1 MPAVAAVV
9 VACLGAFGCEDRPA
23 AAPVPTLEA
32 ALSDLAASPDEP
44 PNGIREA
51 ADLWHLGRRD
61 EAIERFL
68 ATRGEADR
76 RLTSFDH
83 QTIRALPELDRQV
96 TAARIQLRVAA
107 TLGLLRELRRRADA
121 SDDAGDAALIRS
133 AIDEALAAQRAMD
146 EGMQRAF
153 ETFGD

>member
-9 VACLGAFGCEDRPA
+9 VFCLGASGCEDKPM
-23 AAPVPTLEA
+23 AAPLPTLEA
-32 ALSDLAASPDEP
+32 ALADLAASPDEP

-76 RLTSFDH
+76 RLTSFDD
-83 QTIRALPELDRQV
+83 QAIRALPELDRQV
-96 TAARIQLRVAA
+96 TTARIQLRITA
-107 TLGLLRELRRRADA
+107 LFGLLRELRRRADA
-121 SDDAGDAALIRS
+121 SDDAGDAALLRS
-133 AIDEALAAQRAMD
+133 AVDEALAAQRAMD

-153 ETFGD
+153 EAFGD